1 MILIVIIV
9 ERLQWKDHSG
19 EITVERLQWRDH
31 RRDYRGLITEE
42 RLQWGDY
49 SGEIKVRDY
58 GGEIPVV

>member
-1 MILIVIIV
+1 MTTV
-9 ERLQWKDHSG
+9 DFDCDYSG